1 MLPVSVNFSL
11 YEFFSRNF
19 FDIIMDTLKK
29 YEVPPHYLEIEI
41 TETTS
46 QVNKFLSL
54 SVIKR
59 LKSFGI
65 RVLMDDFGVGYSQ
78 IDNIRQIPFD
88 AMKIDKSFTDRMLT
102 DVKTASIIKYLV
114 ELAHINDMEAII
126 EGVETKEQ
134 VEALKKLKVD
144 TVQGFYYSKPLP
156 ISEYN
161 ELLKKQ
167 SEMKGAK
174 R

>member
-1 MLPVSVNFSL
+1 
-11 YEFFSRNF
+11 
-19 FDIIMDTLKK
+19 
-29 YEVPPHYLEIEI
+29 
-41 TETTS
+41 
-46 QVNKFLSL
+46 
-54 SVIKR
+54 
-59 LKSFGI
+59 
-65 RVLMDDFGVGYSQ
+65 
-78 IDNIRQIPFD
+78 
-88 AMKIDKSFTDRMLT
+88 MKIDKSFTDRMLT

>member
-1 MLPVSVNFSL
+1 
-11 YEFFSRNF
+11 
-19 FDIIMDTLKK
+19 
-29 YEVPPHYLEIEI
+29 
-41 TETTS
+41 
-46 QVNKFLSL
+46 
-54 SVIKR
+54 
-59 LKSFGI
+59 
-65 RVLMDDFGVGYSQ
+65 MDDFGVGYSQ

-88 AMKIDKSFTDRMLT
+88 AMKIDKSFTDKMLT
-102 DVKTASIIKYLV
+102 DVKTASIIKYLI

-134 VEALKKLKVD
+134 VEALKKLKID

-156 ISEYN
+156 INEYN
-161 ELLKKQ
+161 DLLKKQ